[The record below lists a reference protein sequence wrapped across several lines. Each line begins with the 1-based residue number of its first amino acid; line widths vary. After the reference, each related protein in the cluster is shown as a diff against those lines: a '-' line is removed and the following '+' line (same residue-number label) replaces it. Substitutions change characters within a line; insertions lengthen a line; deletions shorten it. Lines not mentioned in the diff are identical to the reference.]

1 MKKLWI
7 LLAAAALIACG
18 PSDEVDPRSTIHAD
32 GQHRNEIA
40 KAVNGSRLWQTYFDN
55 ASSGSKPLVEFRLTV
70 ERKTFRSTGG
80 DYDPGKIAIDFKA
93 RSTRNNRLLYK
104 NDMEVRL
111 KDFIIGSIDKD
122 TSREEIQEIA
132 FRATEKKVYPYLNRW
147 VNIAAIHAMGNE
159 GPGGSRFETT
169 LSEMLAEKWT
179 SDDLRAAAEEALQ
192 KIQGKG

>member
-1 MKKLWI
+1 MKKI
-7 LLAAAALIACG
+7 CVLLAVVALAACG
-18 PSDEVDPRSTIHAD
+18 PSDEIDPRSTINAD
-32 GQHRNEIA
+32 GQHRKEIA
-40 KAVNGSRLWQTYFDN
+40 KAVNGSRLWQTYFEK
-55 ASSGSKPLVEFRLTV
+55 ASSGSKPLVEFQFTV
-70 ERKTFRSTGG
+70 ERQKFRSSGG

-93 RSTRNNRLLYK
+93 KSTKNNRLLYK

-122 TSREEIQEIA
+122 ASREEIQEIA

-147 VNIAAIHAMGNE
+147 VNISAIHAMGNE
-159 GPGGSRFETT
+159 GSSGSRFEST
-169 LSEMLAEKWT
+169 LTDMLAEKFT